1 MPGIIAAPSVMR
13 ISEFL
18 SPEAVIA
25 ELSSSSKHGVLA
37 ELCNPLAASQPG
49 LKAERVVEVLEQR
62 EKLGSTGIGEGVAI
76 PHGKMAD
83 LSRLVASFGVSRA
96 GVNFDAIDG
105 KSTHLFFALLAPENS
120 AGIHL
125 KALARISRLFKNP
138 QFRDS
143 ILAAKNTSEIYGL
156 ITAEDSRI

>member
-1 MPGIIAAPSVMR
+1 MR

-25 ELSSSSKHGVLA
+25 ELASSSKQGVLA
-37 ELCNPLAASQPG
+37 ELCEPLAKAQPG
-49 LKAERVVEVLEQR
+49 LQRERLVDVLVQR

-76 PHGKMAD
+76 PHGKLSD
-83 LSRLVASFGVSRA
+83 LSRLVASFGVSHG
-96 GVNFDAIDG
+96 GVNFEAIDG
-105 KSTHLFFALLAPENS
+105 KPTHLFFALLAPENS

-138 QFRDS
+138 QFRQA
-143 ILAAKNTSEIYGL
+143 ILAAGNAGEIYQL

>member
-1 MPGIIAAPSVMR
+1 
-13 ISEFL
+13 
-18 SPEAVIA
+18 
-25 ELSSSSKHGVLA
+25 LA
-37 ELCNPLAASQPG
+37 ELCNPLAATQPG
-49 LKAERVVEVLEQR
+49 LKGERLVEVLEQR

-105 KSTHLFFALLAPENS
+105 KPTHLFFALLAPENS

-143 ILAAKNTSEIYGL
+143 ILAAKNTAEIYAL